1 MSNLKTRWTDNVNY
15 DCPLSEY
22 PRPQLVR
29 NDWQC
34 LNGKFEF
41 TITGMTDD
49 IPQDFDG
56 EIVVPFAPECYLSG
70 IERTIEPD
78 DYLWY
83 RKKFILDD
91 CFEGKRCILH

>member
-56 EIVVPFAPECYLSG
+56 EIVVPFAPEWYLSG
-70 IERTIEPD
+70 IERTIEPQKI
-78 DYLWY
+78 YTRRLLRRETLY
-83 RKKFILDD
+83 SSFRG
-91 CFEGKRCILH
+91 C